1 MQNYSI
7 LILLE
12 TFGSSSQAA
21 RHVRS
26 IADPLISFYPS
37 NIFVFILHAL
47 VFALSVL
54 IDVSSLA

>member
-21 RHVRS
+21 RQVRS

-37 NIFVFILHAL
+37 NMIVFILHAL
-47 VFALSVL
+47 VFALSVF